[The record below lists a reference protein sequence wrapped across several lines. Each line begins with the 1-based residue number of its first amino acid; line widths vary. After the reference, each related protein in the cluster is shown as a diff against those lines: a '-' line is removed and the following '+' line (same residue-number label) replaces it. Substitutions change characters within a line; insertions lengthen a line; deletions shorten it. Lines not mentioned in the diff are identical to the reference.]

1 MTAKQIK
8 DYLRT
13 EEKILWE
20 ELMKTEKELKEIG
33 FTETEKRRNQKF
45 IIALAHWSIV
55 YDINKDLNN
64 TEE

>member
-1 MTAKQIK
+1 MTAKEIK
-8 DYLRT
+8 VYLRA

-20 ELMKTEKELKEIG
+20 ELMKTEKELEEVG